1 MQNGVISGISTKV
14 SALVQG
20 TVMLFPKNEQ
30 ENFALLDAVY
40 QMGSLSGGFEPL
52 HKR

>member
-1 MQNGVISGISTKV
+1 MQYRSIPEISKKV
-14 SALVQG
+14 AALLQR
-20 TVMLFPKNEQ
+20 TVMFSSKNEQ